1 MNKDQ
6 LKNILS
12 APYSREEWKLV
23 LENIFGVKNIKIQP
37 RSVPLPQSDSQTPLA
52 RDAFEIGSFET
63 HDEKVVGIFEVN
75 LLPTVKIENNKVGV
89 KALLEKFYKYEVDAA
104 LIVFVD
110 ASKEKWRFSFVSD
123 MKIRNTETDEIERV
137 TTEDSKSKKR
147 YTYVL
152 GRGES
157 CRTAT
162 DCFWFL
168 HDKAITLNDLYD
180 AFNVDKLNKS
190 FFDGYKKHYKIFWE
204 YIKYHPEYY
213 DILKDAGQTDID
225 KRDKPI
231 RDFAKKLL
239 GRIVFL
245 YFLQKKGWMGVPA
258 NQADWKGGDAE
269 FIKNLFK
276 KTANKS
282 TFYSECLVELFFN
295 TLNSSER
302 ENDLFGFTG
311 TKVPYLN
318 GGLFDNDAPQTNH
331 FNFPESYFAELF
343 DFFEMFNFT
352 IDENSPDDAE
362 VGIDPEMLG
371 HIFENLL
378 EENKEKGAFYTP
390 KEIVQFMCQE
400 TLIDYLSSGVLS
412 EYKPEIDKLIRN
424 HEVNPEIIP
433 HAKAI
438 YQLLKDVR
446 ICDPAIGSGAFPIGM
461 LQEIYNARLY
471 LFPHLHSN
479 EVFDPVKV
487 KRAII
492 QDCIYGVDKDRG
504 AVDIAR
510 LRFWLALVVDEDVPQ
525 PLPNL
530 DYKIMQG
537 NSLLESFEGV
547 TPLDIQEQDGA
558 NGVLSNT
565 QLTIGGALATQQLGF
580 GFGNE
585 MSENSKKRLR
595 KFQLEYYSADSDLKI
610 RLKKQIDEIVTK
622 HIEKCIQEDQKKW
635 TKEKNEILARLILN
649 RNAEKSVSN
658 QGKKRDYAR
667 KIEKFEKE
675 LEKFQKSLAEEHE
688 REKRLEISNRKTE
701 KDYFLWHLYF
711 QEVFEKGGFDIFI
724 GNPPYIQLTKLEEYE
739 ITALEKSKFE
749 TFART
754 GDIYCLFYELGN
766 RFLKPNGVLSY
777 ITSNKWMSSA
787 YGKPTRK
794 YFREYTNPTLLID
807 FSKAVIFPAAVVF
820 VNILNF
826 RKAKNQNELWAVKA
840 QEDYQVGRTALNH
853 YVDDK
858 GVWLTHLDDDNW
870 TVTDKG
876 DFEISQ
882 QIEKIGVPLKNW
894 GLSFFRGITTGLN
907 EAFHIDLQTR
917 NELIAKDERSKE
929 IIKPLLRGKDIKR
942 WSYEYES
949 ISIIFTKQGTQI
961 DDFPV
966 VESHLRSFYRE
977 LKPKNESSDEFGR
990 KPGSYEWFEIQDN
1003 TAYYPEFEKEKIVW
1017 IEISDRANYCLDTQ
1031 GMYLTNSAY
1040 FMTGGNLKYLLAVL
1054 NSRLMDFYFFQKT
1067 AQIAGGRKR
1076 YTKQYVELLPIPQV
1090 SDEVAEPFEKLV
1102 EYMTFLYD
1110 VESPKV
1116 NPYIDNRAVGNTIE
1130 EVLNM
1135 CVIELYFEDHLKQNE
1150 IDVLQF
1156 MNQIIRLN
1164 SLDSPE
1170 QKAQKIAETFNWLQ
1184 EPNNPIRNRLLLASI
1199 RSRDIISRIY
1209 SQTF

>member
-1 MNKDQ
+1 MNKQQ
-6 LKNILS
+6 LQTILS
-12 APYSREEWKLV
+12 SSYSQESWKQILIEV
-23 LENIFGVKNIKIQP
+23 FGVKNIGI
-37 RSVPLPQSDSQTPLA
+37 RNTPLPLTDNDLA
-52 RDAFEIGSFET
+52 IDALEIGNFET
-63 HDEKVVGIFEVN
+63 SDERTVGLFEVN
-75 LLPTVKIENNKVGV
+75 LKQNVKIESNKVGV
-89 KALLEKFYKYEVDAA
+89 KKILESIYKYDVDAV
-104 LIVFVD
+104 LVVFVD
-110 ASKEKWRFSFVSD
+110 YAKQKWRFSFISD
-123 MKIRNTETDEIERV
+123 VNEMNEETQEIERK
-137 TTEDSKSKKR
+137 TTEAKKSRKR

-152 GRGES
+152 GKNELT
-157 CRTAT
+157 RTAT
-162 DCFWFL
+162 ERFWFL
-168 HDKAITLNDLYD
+168 NDKPITLNDLYE
-180 AFNVDKLNKS
+180 AFNVDKLNKE
-190 FFDGYKKHYKIFWE
+190 FFKGYKENYERFWL
-204 YIKYHPEYY
+204 YIKNQPAYY
-213 DILKDAGQTDID
+213 DILKDGEQTDIN
-225 KRDKPI
+225 KVEKPI

-269 FIKNLFK
+269 FIKNLFQ
-276 KTANKS
+276 KTADKS
-282 TFYSECLVELFFN
+282 TFYSDCLVELFFN
-295 TLNSSER
+295 TLNLPR

-343 DFFEMFNFT
+343 DFFEQYNFT

-378 EENKEKGAFYTP
+378 EENKDKGAFYTP
-390 KEIVQFMCQE
+390 KEVVQFMCQE
-400 TLIDYLSSGVLS
+400 TLIDYLSSGEFK
-412 EYKPEIDKLIRN
+412 EYKPEIDKLIRT
-424 HEVNPEIIP
+424 HEVNSEIIP
-433 HAKAI
+433 HAKSI
-438 YQLLKDVR
+438 YQLLKEVR

-461 LQEIYNARLY
+461 LQEIYHARLY
-471 LFPHLHSN
+471 LFPHLHTN

-487 KRAII
+487 KRSII

-510 LRFWLALVVDEDVPQ
+510 LRFWLALVVEEEIPK

-537 NSLLESFEGV
+537 NSLLESFEG
-547 TPLDIQEQDGA
+547 TIPLDIQEI
-558 NGVLSNT
+558 SS
-565 QLTIGGALATQQLGF
+565 QLDL

-585 MSENSKKRLR
+585 MSENDKKRLR
-595 KFQLEYYSADSDLKI
+595 KLQVEYYSADAERKEIL
-610 RLKKQIDEIVTK
+610 RGQIQTIVTK
-622 HIEKCIQEDQKKW
+622 HIEKCIQKEQERWTEKK
-635 TKEKNEILARLILN
+635 NGILAKLVLN
-649 RNAEKSVSN
+649 KNAEKSATN

-667 KIEKFEKE
+667 NIEKLEKE

-688 REKRLEISNRKTE
+688 REKRLEISNRKAE

-711 QEVFEKGGFDIFI
+711 QDVFEKGGFDIMI

-777 ITSNKWMSSA
+777 ITSNKWMSAA

-807 FSKAVIFPAAVVF
+807 FSKAVIFPTAVVF

-961 DDFPV
+961 DDFPII
-966 VESHLRSFYRE
+966 ESHLRSFYRE

-1135 CVIELYFEDHLKQNE
+1135 CVIELYFGDHLKQNE